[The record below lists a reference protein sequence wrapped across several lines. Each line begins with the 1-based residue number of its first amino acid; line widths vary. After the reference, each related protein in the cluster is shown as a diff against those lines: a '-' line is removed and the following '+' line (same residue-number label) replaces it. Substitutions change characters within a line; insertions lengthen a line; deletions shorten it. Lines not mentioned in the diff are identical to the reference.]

1 MNRDVIFGCAGLLLA
16 ASYYQLASAVPQ
28 SLLADA
34 VGPQGLPKAYAI
46 VLAIL
51 SLVLIVGSVRRPQVA
66 GGEDRAHRG
75 HGRAAGMLAIG
86 VVYVSIVSWLGYV
99 ASIAALI
106 LATAWY
112 QGGAMTRWV
121 AVVSVCGAVFFWL
134 LFVVLLRVPHPVG
147 ALFHF

>member
-1 MNRDVIFGCAGLLLA
+1 MNRDVILGCAGLLLA
-16 ASYYQLASAVPQ
+16 ASYFQVASGVPQ

-46 VLAIL
+46 VLAVL
-51 SLVLIVGSVRRPQVA
+51 SLVLIVGSVRQPRIA
-66 GGEDRAHRG
+66 TEDLALRR

-86 VVYVSIVSWLGYV
+86 VVYVAIVSWLGYV

-106 LATAWY
+106 LAVAWY
-112 QGGAMTRWV
+112 QGGVMTRWV

-147 ALFHF
+147 ALFQF